1 MNNTFSFNRF
11 KNLLLKDGKMYVRN
25 FGTSLIVCCCLNA
38 IFWIFNLLFGSETMP
53 PVRFG
58 MLCTWT
64 ALAMLMVPSKVY
76 GNANLSR
83 EGVGFAMMPASSLEK
98 FVSMFLYC
106 AIVTPVIVFFG
117 GYLVDTLLSL
127 FPFGGFD
134 KPIRLYTLNEIVSR
148 MMTDNEGVVQMGEL
162 SISATT
168 LFPIGVIRTSLYMG
182 IIQWAALF
190 MLGNMLFK
198 KHKAGKTFACYLGI
212 SYLFSMLFGLLVVSS
227 DRIEQWLESLEDL
240 PAEEVVRLWHNATIW
255 GMIISI
261 VITAVLLYFNYR
273 KIKTQKY

>member
-1 MNNTFSFNRF
+1 MSNTFSFNRF
-11 KNLLLKDGKMYVRN
+11 KNLLLKDGKMYIRN
-25 FGTSLIVCCCLNA
+25 YGTSLIVWCSLNA

-53 PVRFG
+53 PIRFG

-64 ALAMLMVPSKVY
+64 ALAMMMVPSKVY

-162 SISATT
+162 SISAAS

-240 PAEEVVRLWHNATIW
+240 PAEEVVRLWHNGTIW
-255 GMIISI
+255 GMIIGI
-261 VITAVLLYFNYR
+261 VVTAVLLYFTYL

>member
-25 FGTSLIVCCCLNA
+25 FGTSLIVFCCLNA
-38 IFWIFNLLFGSETMP
+38 IFWIVNLLFGSETMP

-58 MLCTWT
+58 MLCLWT
-64 ALAMLMVPSKVY
+64 ALAMMLVPSKVY

-106 AIVTPVIVFFG
+106 AIVTPIVVFFG

-134 KPIRLYTLNEIVSR
+134 KPIHIYTINEIVR
-148 MMTDNEGVVQMGEL
+148 LANDTDGVVRAGDMEF
-162 SISATT
+162 SIDQV
-168 LFPIGVIRTSLYMG
+168 FPIGVMRTSLYVG
-182 IIQWAALF
+182 IIQWAAIF

-240 PAEEVVRLWHNATIW
+240 PAGEVVRLWHNGTIW

-261 VITAVLLYFNYR
+261 VVTGVLLYFTYR

>member
-1 MNNTFSFNRF
+1 MNNTFAFNRF

-25 FGTSLIVCCCLNA
+25 FGTSLIVWCSLNA

-53 PVRFG
+53 PIRFG

-64 ALAMLMVPSKVY
+64 ALAMMMVPSKVY
-76 GNANLSR
+76 GNANLLR

-98 FVSMFLYC
+98 FVSMFVYC
-106 AIVTPVIVFFG
+106 AVVTPIVVFFG
-117 GYLVDTLLSL
+117 GYLIDAFLSV
-127 FPFGGFD
+127 FPFGGFE
-134 KPIRLYTLNEIVSR
+134 KPIRLYSLNEIIR
-148 MMTDNEGVVQMGEL
+148 MANDTEGVVNAGDFEL
-162 SISATT
+162 SIEQV
-168 LFPIGVIRTSLYMG
+168 FPIGVMRTSLYVG
-182 IIQWAALF
+182 IIQWAAIF

-198 KHKAGKTFACYLGI
+198 KHKAGKTIACYLGI

-240 PAEEVVRLWHNATIW
+240 PAEEVVRLWHNGTIW
-255 GMIISI
+255 GMIIGI
-261 VITAVLLYFNYR
+261 VVTAVLLYFTYR